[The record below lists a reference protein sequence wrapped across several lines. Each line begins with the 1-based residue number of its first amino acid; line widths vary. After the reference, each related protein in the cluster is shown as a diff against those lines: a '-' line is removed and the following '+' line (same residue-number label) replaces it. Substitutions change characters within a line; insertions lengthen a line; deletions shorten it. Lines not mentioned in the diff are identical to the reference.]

1 VNRRGGRRSGV
12 KAVSKSCRDKGLESI
27 MGGRPRITAIAIVA
41 LLASGPAYAIDAA
54 VIAAAKREGEVVWS
68 STQIINQLVRPVASA
83 FEKKY
88 PGIRLRFTRAN
99 ANEVAVKIL
108 NESRAG
114 RPQSDVFD
122 GTSTVVP
129 LKQQGYVLQWQPEA
143 AKAYP
148 DLYKDPQ
155 GHWIASNLFINTPGY
170 NTALVAKGSE
180 PRTYQDLL
188 DPKWNGKMAWNAL
201 PSTSGGVGFV
211 GTVLAEMGEPDGMAY
226 LRAFSKQRVAN
237 VAAAAREVLDQV
249 IAGEY
254 AIGLQIFNHHAVIS
268 AKKGAPVDWIRMEPA
283 TGSLSVIGIL
293 KDAPHPNAAKLLVD
307 FIISKEG
314 QQVYRDADYLTADP
328 AVPARDPSLKPE
340 DGHFRVHFFPPE
352 AIEDNLPKWKRIF
365 DDLFR

>member
-1 VNRRGGRRSGV
+1 
-12 KAVSKSCRDKGLESI
+12 
-27 MGGRPRITAIAIVA
+27 MGDRPRITAIAIVA

-54 VIAAAKREGEVVWS
+54 IIDAAKREGEVVWY
-68 STQIINQLVRPVASA
+68 STQIVNQLVRPLAAA

-88 PGIRLRFTRAN
+88 PGIKVRYTRAN
-99 ANEVAVKIL
+99 ANEVAVKII
-108 NESRAG
+108 NEGAAR
-114 RPQSDVFD
+114 RPQADVFD

-129 LKQQGYVLQWQPEA
+129 LKRMGFVEKWQPES
-143 AKAYP
+143 AKSYP

-155 GHWIASNLFINTPGY
+155 GYWVASNLYINTPGY

-188 DPKWNGKMAWNAL
+188 DPKWSGKMAWNAL
-201 PSTSGGVGFV
+201 PSASGGAGFI
-211 GTVLAEMGEPDGMAY
+211 GNVLAEMGEQNGMAY
-226 LRAFSKQRVAN
+226 LRALSKQKIAN

-254 AIGLQIFNHHAVIS
+254 AIALQIFNHHAAIS
-268 AKKGAPVDWIRMEPA
+268 AKKGAPVDWIKMEPA
-283 TGSLSVIGIL
+283 TGTLSVIAIQ
-293 KDAPHPNAAKLLVD
+293 KNAPHPNAAKLLVD

-314 QQVYRDADYLTADP
+314 QAVYRDADYLTADP
-328 AVPARDPSLKPE
+328 EVPALDPSLKPE

-352 AIEDNLPKWKRIF
+352 AIDEPRWQRIF